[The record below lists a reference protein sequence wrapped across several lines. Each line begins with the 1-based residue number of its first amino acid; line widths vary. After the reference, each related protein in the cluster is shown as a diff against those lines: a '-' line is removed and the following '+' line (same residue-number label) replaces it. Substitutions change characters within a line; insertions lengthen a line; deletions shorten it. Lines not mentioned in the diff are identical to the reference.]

1 MFSCCY
7 SNSKYKKDVQV
18 SDIMNIVDDINSK
31 RMKVRK
37 PRLHFLLRRGSMR
50 QINFLFEQG
59 HDLNDKNIDFHL
71 RHTSEDK
78 VSP

>member
-37 PRLHFLLRRGSMR
+37 PRFHFLLRRGSMR

-71 RHTSEDK
+71 GHASEDK